1 MSPASLD
8 LEGLVVQVPRVG
20 RSVAQVKQYG
30 EWGALPTVG
39 ELLGKSPGKAFKK
52 VGRTAHI
59 QKSSVLF

>member
-1 MSPASLD
+1 M
-8 LEGLVVQVPRVG
+8 VQVPSVG

-39 ELLGKSPGKAFKK
+39 EPLGKSPGNAVKK
-52 VGRTAHI
+52 VGQTVRI